1 MTLYWLLFLFFT
13 VGSLHYR
20 AHEKRNSGLPIGYV
34 FGGVLLILMIGFR
47 YRVGAD
53 WVAYERM
60 QWLTAGLSF
69 TKAMSLGDPTYQAIN
84 WVAGQNNL
92 DLWFT
97 NLICAAIYVFG
108 LLRFAAAQPKRWL
121 ALVVA
126 IPYMTIVVAMGY
138 TRQGAALGLVL
149 AGLASFQRTGSIVRF
164 AAYTAAAATFHSTA
178 VVIFPLVALA
188 VRRNSLSN
196 TLIAAFIAFALFTQ
210 FLVPGLDHFMNRYIK
225 AQYSS
230 QGAAIRIAINDVAAI
245 MFFILGRH
253 LNFSPQEHAIW
264 RNFAWASVAL
274 TIALIISPSS
284 TAIDRLAIY
293 IMPLQIAV
301 FSRIGYQREGS
312 GFTSVIVIAYSA
324 LILLVWLFFA
334 QHSRYWLPYRSFLL

>member
-1 MTLYWLLFLFFT
+1 MTLYWLLFFFFV
-13 VGSLHYR
+13 VGSLYYR
-20 AHEKRNSGLPIGYV
+20 ANEGRKPGLPVAYL
-34 FGGVLLILMIGFR
+34 FGGLLLIIMIGFR

-53 WVAYERM
+53 WAAYERM
-60 QWLTAGLSF
+60 QWMAASVSF
-69 TKAMSLGDPTYQAIN
+69 SRALSLGDPSYQAIS
-84 WVAGQNNL
+84 WVAGQADL

-97 NLICAAIYVFG
+97 NVICAAIYVIG

-126 IPYMTIVVAMGY
+126 IPYMTVVVAMGY

-149 AGLASFQRTGSIVRF
+149 GGLASFHRTGSIVRF

-188 VRRNSLSN
+188 VRRSSLTN
-196 TLIAAFIAFALFTQ
+196 ALIASFIAFALFTQ
-210 FLVPGLDHFMNRYIK
+210 FLIPGLDEFVDRYIK
-225 AQYSS
+225 TQYSS
-230 QGAAIRIAINDVAAI
+230 QGAAIRIAINDVGALV
-245 MFFILGRH
+245 FFILGRH
-253 LNFSPQEHAIW
+253 LNFSPQDHAIW
-264 RNFAWASVAL
+264 RNFAWASAAL
-274 TIALIISPSS
+274 TIALIMSPSS

-301 FSRIGYQREGS
+301 FSRIGYQRENS

-324 LILLVWLFFA
+324 LVLLVWLFFA
-334 QHSRYWLPYRSFLL
+334 QHSRYWLPYRSFLF